1 MSQFD
6 LVANLQLLVSGL
18 AIGSIYALVALGF
31 VLIYNAV
38 GVVNFAQGEFV
49 MFPSYIAAT
58 FLLPAVTVF
67 GTVVHWQLPVIAV
80 YLLVIVLMV
89 GFGLLFNRIAYY
101 PLRDR
106 GWLPVVISTIGV
118 SIFLRNAAQLTWGS
132 EPLVIPGLFNMDTFA
147 IGPLHVRPQDLVIIV
162 VTALLIAFQYL
173 LFERTTLGKQM
184 RATAQDRATAR
195 LIGVRVGRIV
205 AITFVY
211 SALLGTIS
219 GLLVAPLFTVTKEMG
234 ALIAL
239 KAFAASIVGGFGSI
253 PGAIIGGLAIGV
265 IETFGGF
272 YISSA
277 YTDAIAF
284 VILIAVL
291 LIKPSGLFGERVA
304 EKA

>member
-1 MSQFD
+1 MHFD
-6 LVANLQLLVSGL
+6 PVANMQLLVSGL
-18 AIGSIYALVALGF
+18 AFGSIYALVALGF

-49 MFPSYIAAT
+49 MFPSYVAVT
-58 FLLPAVTVF
+58 FMLPAIVF
-67 GTVVHWQLPVIAV
+67 GTVVHWQLPIVGAYV
-80 YLLVIVLMV
+80 LVLVLMT
-89 GFGLLFNRIAYY
+89 GFGLLFNRIAYH

-106 GWLPVVISTIGV
+106 GWMPVVISTIGV
-118 SIFLRNAAQLTWGS
+118 SIFLRNAAQLIWGS
-132 EPLVIPGLFNMDTFA
+132 QPIVMPSLFAVDT
-147 IGPLHVRPQDLVIIV
+147 ISVGPLHIRPQDLLIIG
-162 VTALLIAFQYL
+162 VTALLIAFQFF

-195 LIGVRVGRIV
+195 LVGVRVGRIV

-253 PGAIIGGLAIGV
+253 PGAIVGGLTIGV
-265 IETFGGF
+265 IETFGGY
-272 YISSA
+272 YISSS
-277 YTDAIAF
+277 YVDAIAF
-284 VILIAVL
+284 IILISVL
-291 LIKPSGLFGERVA
+291 LVRPQGLFGERVA

>member
-1 MSQFD
+1 VHLD
-6 LVANLQLLVSGL
+6 PVTDAQLLVSGL

-49 MFPSYIAAT
+49 MFPSYVAVT
-58 FLLPAVTVF
+58 FLLPAIAVF
-67 GTVVHWQLPVIAV
+67 GSIVHWQLPVLAV
-80 YLLVIVLMV
+80 YALVLLLMV
-89 GFGLLFNRIAYY
+89 GFGLLFNRIAYH
-101 PLRDR
+101 PLRER
-106 GWLPVVISTIGV
+106 GWMPVVISTIGV

-132 EPLVIPGLFNMDTFA
+132 QPVVMPSLFAVDTVA
-147 IGPLHVRPQDLVIIV
+147 LGPLHVRPQDLLIIA
-162 VTALLIAFQYL
+162 VTALLIAFQYV

-184 RATAQDRATAR
+184 RATAQDRTTAR
-195 LIGVRVGRIV
+195 LIGIRVGRIV

-219 GLLVAPLFTVTKEMG
+219 GLLVAPIFTVTKEMG
-234 ALIAL
+234 GLIAL

-265 IETFGGF
+265 IETFGG
-272 YISSA
+272 YYVSA
-277 YTDAIAF
+277 SYVDAIAF

-291 LIKPSGLFGERVA
+291 LVRPQGLFGERVA

>member
-1 MSQFD
+1 M
-6 LVANLQLLVSGL
+6 QLLISGL

-49 MFPSYIAAT
+49 MFPSYVAAT
-58 FLLPAVTVF
+58 FVLPSVAVF
-67 GTVVHWQLPVIAV
+67 GTVVHWQAAPLLV
-80 YLLVIVLMV
+80 YLVVIVLMV
-89 GFGLLFNRIAYY
+89 GFGLAFNRIAYY

-132 EPLVIPGLFNMDTFA
+132 QPLVMPSLFPVDTVS
-147 IGPLHVRPQDLVIIV
+147 IGALRVRPQDLAIIT
-162 VTALLIAFQYL
+162 VTAVLIAFQYV

-184 RATAQDRATAR
+184 RATAQDRTTAR
-195 LIGVRVGRIV
+195 LVGIRVGRIV

-211 SALLGTIS
+211 SALLGTVS

-239 KAFAASIVGGFGSI
+239 KAFAGSIVGGFGSI
-253 PGAIIGGLAIGV
+253 PGAIIGGLTIGV
-265 IETFGGF
+265 VETFGGF

-277 YTDAIAF
+277 YEDAIAF
-284 VILIAVL
+284 VVLIAVL
-291 LIKPSGLFGERVA
+291 LVKPSGLFGERIA

>member
-1 MSQFD
+1 MHID
-6 LVANLQLLVSGL
+6 PITGMQLLVSGL
-18 AIGSIYALVALGF
+18 AFGSIYALVALGF

-49 MFPSYIAAT
+49 MFPAFIAAT
-58 FLLPAVTVF
+58 FLLPGIAVF
-67 GTVVHWQLPVIAV
+67 GTVVHWQLPVLVV
-80 YLLVIVLMV
+80 YLLVIVVMV
-89 GFGLLFNRIAYY
+89 AFGLIFNRIAYY

-118 SIFLRNAAQLTWGS
+118 SIFLRNLAQLTWGS
-132 EPLVIPGLFNMDTFA
+132 QPLVIPSLFPVDTLS
-147 IGPLHVRPQDLVIIV
+147 IGPLHIRSQDLAIIG
-162 VTALLIAFQYL
+162 VTALLIAFQYV

-184 RATAQDRATAR
+184 RATAQDRTTAR
-195 LIGVRVGRIV
+195 LIGIRVGRIV

-211 SALLGTIS
+211 SALLGAIS

-253 PGAIIGGLAIGV
+253 PGAIVGGLLIGV

-272 YISSA
+272 FLSA
-277 YTDAIAF
+277 AYVDAIAF

-291 LIKPSGLFGERVA
+291 LVKPSGLFGERVA

>member
-1 MSQFD
+1 MHLD
-6 LVANLQLLVSGL
+6 PVANMQLLISGL

-49 MFPSYIAAT
+49 MFPSYVAAT
-58 FLLPAVTVF
+58 FLLPSVAVF
-67 GTVVHWQLPVIAV
+67 GTVVHWHLPTLLV
-80 YLLVIVLMV
+80 YLLVIVLMIA
-89 GFGLLFNRIAYY
+89 FGLAFNRIAYH

-106 GWLPVVISTIGV
+106 GWLPVVISTIGF
-118 SIFLRNAAQLTWGS
+118 SIFLRNAAQLMWGS
-132 EPLVIPGLFNMDTFA
+132 QPLVIPALFPVDTVSV
-147 IGPLHVRPQDLVIIV
+147 GPLHIRPQDLAIIG
-162 VTALLIAFQYL
+162 VTAVLIAFQYV

-184 RATAQDRATAR
+184 RATAQDRTTAR
-195 LIGVRVGRIV
+195 LIGIRVGRIV

-234 ALIAL
+234 GLIAL

-253 PGAIIGGLAIGV
+253 PGAIVGGLAIGV
-265 IETFGGF
+265 VETFGGF
-272 YISSA
+272 YMSSA
-277 YTDAIAF
+277 YEDAIAF

-291 LIKPSGLFGERVA
+291 LVKPSGLFGERVA

>member
-1 MSQFD
+1 VHFD
-6 LVANLQLLVSGL
+6 PVANMQLLVSGL

-49 MFPSYIAAT
+49 MFPSYLAVT
-58 FLLPAVTVF
+58 FLLPAVAVF
-67 GTVVHWQLPVIAV
+67 GTIVHWQLPVLAV
-80 YLLVIVLMV
+80 YVLVLILMA
-89 GFGLLFNRIAYY
+89 GFGLLFNRIAYH

-106 GWLPVVISTIGV
+106 GWLPIVISTIGV

-132 EPLVIPGLFNMDTFA
+132 QPIVMPSLFRVDTIA
-147 IGPLHVRPQDLVIIV
+147 VGPLHIRPQDLLIIG
-162 VTALLIAFQYL
+162 VTALLIAFQFF

-184 RATAQDRATAR
+184 RATAQDRGTAR

-219 GLLVAPLFTVTKEMG
+219 GILVAPLFTVTKEMG

-253 PGAIIGGLAIGV
+253 PGAIIGGLTIGV
-265 IETFGGF
+265 IETFGG
-272 YISSA
+272 YYVSSS
-277 YTDAIAF
+277 YVDAIAF

-291 LIKPSGLFGERVA
+291 LVWPQGLFGERVA

>member
-1 MSQFD
+1 MHID
-6 LVANLQLLVSGL
+6 PITGMQLLVSGL
-18 AIGSIYALVALGF
+18 AFGSIYALVALGF

-49 MFPSYIAAT
+49 MFPAYIAAT
-58 FLLPAVTVF
+58 FLLPGIAVF
-67 GTVVHWQLPVIAV
+67 GTVMHWQLPVLLV
-80 YLLVIVLMV
+80 YLLVILVMV
-89 GFGLLFNRIAYY
+89 VFGLIFNRIAYH

-118 SIFLRNAAQLTWGS
+118 SIFLRNLAQLTWGS
-132 EPLVIPGLFNMDTFA
+132 QPLVLPSVFPIDTLA
-147 IGPLHVRPQDLVIIV
+147 IGPLHIRSQDLAIIGA
-162 VTALLIAFQYL
+162 TALLIAFQYV
-173 LFERTTLGKQM
+173 LFERTSLGKQM
-184 RATAQDRATAR
+184 RATAQDRTTAR
-195 LIGVRVGRIV
+195 LIGIRVGRIV

-211 SALLGTIS
+211 SALLGAIS

-253 PGAIIGGLAIGV
+253 PGAIIGGLLIGV

-272 YISSA
+272 FLSSA
-277 YTDAIAF
+277 YVDAIAF

-291 LIKPSGLFGERVA
+291 LVKPSGLFGERVA

>member
-1 MSQFD
+1 MHFD
-6 LVANLQLLVSGL
+6 PVANMQLLVSGL

-49 MFPSYIAAT
+49 MLPSYIAVT
-58 FLLPAVTVF
+58 FLLPATAVF
-67 GTVVHWQLPVIAV
+67 GTIVHWQLPVLAV
-80 YLLVIVLMV
+80 YALVLLLMV
-89 GFGLLFNRIAYY
+89 GFGLLFNRIAYH

-132 EPLVIPGLFNMDTFA
+132 QPIVMPSLFDVDTIPL
-147 IGPLHVRPQDLVIIV
+147 GPLHIRPQDLLIIA
-162 VTALLIAFQYL
+162 VTAVLISFQYF

-184 RATAQDRATAR
+184 RATAQDRGTAR
-195 LIGVRVGRIV
+195 LIGIRVGRIV

-211 SALLGTIS
+211 SALLGSIS

-253 PGAIIGGLAIGV
+253 PGAIIGGLTIGV

-272 YISSA
+272 YISSS
-277 YTDAIAF
+277 YVDAIAF
-284 VILIAVL
+284 IILIAVL
-291 LIKPSGLFGERVA
+291 LVRPQGLFGERVA

>member
-1 MSQFD
+1 MAFD
-6 LVANLQLLVSGL
+6 PVANMQLLVSGL

-49 MFPSYIAAT
+49 MFPAYLAAT
-58 FLLPAVTVF
+58 FLLPGIAVF
-67 GTVVHWQLPVIAV
+67 GTVMHWQLPVIAV

-89 GFGLLFNRIAYY
+89 LFGLVFNRIAYH

-106 GWLPVVISTIGV
+106 GWMPVVISTIGV
-118 SIFLRNAAQLTWGS
+118 SIFLRNAVQQVWGS
-132 EPLVIPGLFNMDTFA
+132 QPIVMPSLFSVDTIFL
-147 IGPLHVRPQDLVIIV
+147 GPLRIRPQDLLILG
-162 VTALLIAFQYL
+162 VTAVLIAFQFY

-195 LIGVRVGRIV
+195 LIGIRVGRIV

-211 SALLGTIS
+211 SAVLGAVS

-253 PGAIIGGLAIGV
+253 PGAIIGGLTIGV

-272 YISSA
+272 YLSSA
-277 YTDAIAF
+277 YVDAIAF

>member
-1 MSQFD
+1 VHFD
-6 LVANLQLLVSGL
+6 PVANMQLLISGL
-18 AIGSIYALVALGF
+18 AVGSIYALVALGF

-49 MFPSYIAAT
+49 MLPSYVAVT
-58 FLLPAVTVF
+58 FMLPAIAVF
-67 GTVVHWQLPVIAV
+67 GTIVHWQVPVLAV
-80 YLLVIVLMV
+80 YVLVLIFMA
-89 GFGLLFNRIAYY
+89 GFALVFNRIAYH

-106 GWLPVVISTIGV
+106 GWMPVVISTIGV
-118 SIFLRNAAQLTWGS
+118 SIFLRNAVQQVWGS
-132 EPLVIPGLFNMDTFA
+132 QPIVMPSLFSVDTIFL
-147 IGPLHVRPQDLVIIV
+147 GPLRIRPQDILILG
-162 VTALLIAFQYL
+162 VTAVLIAFQFY

-195 LIGVRVGRIV
+195 LIGIRVGRIV
-205 AITFVY
+205 TITFVY
-211 SALLGTIS
+211 SAVLGAVS

-253 PGAIIGGLAIGV
+253 PGAIIGGLTIGV

-272 YISSA
+272 YVSSA
-277 YTDAIAF
+277 YVDAIAF
-284 VILIAVL
+284 IILISVL
-291 LIKPSGLFGERVA
+291 LIRPQGLFGERVA

>member
-1 MSQFD
+1 MHGD
-6 LVANLQLLVSGL
+6 PVANVQLLINGL

-49 MFPSYIAAT
+49 MLPSYVALS
-58 FLLPAVTVF
+58 FLVPAITVF
-67 GTVVHWQLPVIAV
+67 GATMHWQLPVIAV
-80 YLLVIVLMV
+80 YLLVLVLMI
-89 GFGLLFNRIAYY
+89 GFGLLFNRIAYR

-118 SIFLRNAAQLTWGS
+118 SIFLRNFAQITWGS
-132 EPLVIPGLFNMDTFA
+132 QPLSFPSIFSAETIDFWG
-147 IGPLHVRPQDLVIIV
+147 LHVRPQDLLIIG
-162 VTALLIAFQYL
+162 VTACLILFQYL
-173 LFERTTLGKQM
+173 LFEKTSLGKQM
-184 RATAQDRATAR
+184 QATAQDRTTAR
-195 LIGVRVGRIV
+195 LIGIRVERIV

-211 SALLGTIS
+211 SVLLGTIS
-219 GLLVAPLFTVTKEMG
+219 GLLVAPIFSVTKEMG
-234 ALIAL
+234 GLIAL
-239 KAFAASIVGGFGSI
+239 KAFAASIVGGFGNI
-253 PGAIIGGLAIGV
+253 PGAIIGGLMIGV

-277 YTDAIAF
+277 YVDAIAF

-291 LIKPSGLFGERVA
+291 LFRPQGLFGERVA

>member
-1 MSQFD
+1 MHFD

-18 AIGSIYALVALGF
+18 AVGSIYALVALGF

-49 MFPSYIAAT
+49 MLPSYLAVT

-67 GTVVHWQLPVIAV
+67 GTIVHWQLPVIAA
-80 YLLVIVLMV
+80 YLLVLLLMA
-89 GFGLLFNRIAYY
+89 GFALLFNRIAYY

-118 SIFLRNAAQLTWGS
+118 SIFLRNLAQLTWGS
-132 EPLVIPGLFNMDTFA
+132 QPLVMPSLFSADT
-147 IGPLHVRPQDLVIIV
+147 ISLGPLQIRPQYLLVIG

-184 RATAQDRATAR
+184 RATAQDRTTAR
-195 LIGVRVGRIV
+195 LIGIRVRRIV

-219 GLLVAPLFTVTKEMG
+219 GLLVAPIFTVTKEMG

-253 PGAIIGGLAIGV
+253 PGAIVGGLAIGV

-277 YTDAIAF
+277 YVDAIAF

-291 LIKPSGLFGERVA
+291 LVRPQGLFGERVA

>member
-1 MSQFD
+1 MHFD
-6 LVANLQLLVSGL
+6 PVTVMQLLISGL
-18 AIGSIYALVALGF
+18 AFGSIYALVALGF

-49 MFPSYIAAT
+49 MFPAYLAAT
-58 FLLPAVTVF
+58 FLLPAIAVF
-67 GTVVHWQLPVIAV
+67 GTVVHWQLPIIAV
-80 YLLVIVLMV
+80 YLLVIAIMV
-89 GFGLLFNRIAYY
+89 VFGLLFNRIAYY

-132 EPLVIPGLFNMDTFA
+132 QPLVIPSLFPIDTVTV
-147 IGPLHVRPQDLVIIV
+147 GPLHIRPQDLVIIG
-162 VTALLIAFQYL
+162 VTALLIAFQYT

-184 RATAQDRATAR
+184 RATAQDRGTAR
-195 LIGVRVGRIV
+195 LIGIRVGRIV

-253 PGAIIGGLAIGV
+253 PGAIIGGLLIGV
-265 IETFGGF
+265 VETFGGF
-272 YISSA
+272 YFSSA
-277 YTDAIAF
+277 YVDAIAF

-291 LIKPSGLFGERVA
+291 LVKPSGLFGERVA

>member
-1 MSQFD
+1 MMHFD
-6 LVANLQLLVSGL
+6 PVANLQLLVSGL

-58 FLLPAVTVF
+58 FLLPGVAVF
-67 GTVVHWQLPVIAV
+67 GTVVHWQLPLIAV

-118 SIFLRNAAQLTWGS
+118 SIFLRNLVQLTWGS
-132 EPLVIPGLFNMDTFA
+132 QPLVLPPLFPVDTIA
-147 IGPLHVRPQDLVIIV
+147 VGPLHIRPQDLAIIG

-184 RATAQDRATAR
+184 RATAQDRTTAR
-195 LIGVRVGRIV
+195 LIGIRVGRIV

-211 SALLGTIS
+211 SALLGTVS
-219 GLLVAPLFTVTKEMG
+219 GLLVGPLFTVTKEMG

-272 YISSA
+272 YVSSA
-277 YTDAIAF
+277 YVDAIAF
-284 VILIAVL
+284 VILIGVL
-291 LIKPSGLFGERVA
+291 LVRPSGLFGERVA

>member
-1 MSQFD
+1 VHFD
-6 LVANLQLLVSGL
+6 PVANMQLLISGL
-18 AIGSIYALVALGF
+18 AVGSIYALVALGF

-49 MFPSYIAAT
+49 MLPSYVAVT
-58 FLLPAVTVF
+58 FMLPAIAVF
-67 GTVVHWQLPVIAV
+67 GTIVHWQVPVIAV
-80 YLLVIVLMV
+80 YVLVVLFMAA
-89 GFGLLFNRIAYY
+89 FALLFNRIAYH

-106 GWLPVVISTIGV
+106 GWMPVVISTIGV
-118 SIFLRNAAQLTWGS
+118 SIFLRNAVQQVWGS
-132 EPLVIPGLFNMDTFA
+132 QPIVMPSLFSVDTIFL
-147 IGPLHVRPQDLVIIV
+147 GPLRIRPQDILILG
-162 VTALLIAFQYL
+162 VTAVLIAFQFY

-195 LIGVRVGRIV
+195 LIGIRVSRIV
-205 AITFVY
+205 TITFVY
-211 SALLGTIS
+211 SAVLGAIS

-253 PGAIIGGLAIGV
+253 PGAIIGGLTIGV

-272 YISSA
+272 YVSSS
-277 YTDAIAF
+277 YVDAIAF
-284 VILIAVL
+284 IILISVL
-291 LIKPSGLFGERVA
+291 LIRPQGLFGERVA